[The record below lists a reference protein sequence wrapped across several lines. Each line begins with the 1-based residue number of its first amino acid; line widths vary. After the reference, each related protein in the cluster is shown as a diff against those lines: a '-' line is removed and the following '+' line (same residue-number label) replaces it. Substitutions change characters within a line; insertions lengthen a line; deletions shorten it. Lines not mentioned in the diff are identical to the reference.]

1 MGEGTNCAKPN
12 TTRAQVLVMGYRPS
26 GKSTKASR
34 RSGHEKYVK
43 PLHEKGARAKQRHRH
58 GTYAEE
64 TQTANPNAVW
74 ENTITRLHVLGNQR
88 FGCSPFSEHFNRWL
102 MNLQDVL
109 TEFQAN
115 PDVKVDAEFQV
126 ESTRIVSDV
135 ERDLEDWR
143 RKETEAAERVKVLA
157 DGKTSLG
164 QIKEEYFAKARAL
177 RGQKSSEI
185 KRLNGVISQLRQDLD
200 AVVRVKAGLFRSIS
214 KKEREQKE
222 MLIAQELSNRQT
234 ELELAMMDFTARQVK
249 LEDEYETKR
258 APVAKQVKEAQKKIE
273 ATETDG
279 SLEDRWFSC
288 EALVD
293 AVNALMQ
300 RKKLQPPNESNSEDT
315 LKKPDEDT

>member
-1 MGEGTNCAKPN
+1 VQNQILPE
-12 TTRAQVLVMGYRPS
+12 AQVLVMGYRPS
-26 GKSTKASR
+26 GKSTKAGR

-43 PLHEKGARAKQRHRH
+43 PLHEKGTRAKQKRRHD
-58 GTYAEE
+58 GSYAEE
-64 TQTANPNAVW
+64 KQPSNPNEVW

-88 FGCSPFSEHFNRWL
+88 FGCSPFSEHFNRWT

-109 TEFQAN
+109 REFEAS
-115 PDVKVDAEFQV
+115 PEVKVDAEFQA
-126 ESTRIVSDV
+126 ESSRIVSDV
-135 ERDLEDWR
+135 EHDLEDWR
-143 RKETEAAERVKVLA
+143 RKEVDAAERVKVLA
-157 DGKTSLG
+157 DGKSSLG

-185 KRLNGVISQLRQDLD
+185 KRLNGIISQLRQDLD
-200 AVVRVKAGLFRSIS
+200 AIVRVKAGLFRSIS

-234 ELELAMMDFTARQVK
+234 ELELVIMDFTARQGK

-258 APVAKQVKEAQKKIE
+258 TPVAKQVKEAQKKIE
-273 ATETDG
+273 DTETDG
-279 SLEDRWFSC
+279 SLEDRWFAC

-300 RKKLQPPNESNSEDT
+300 RKKLQPPNESNSEGT
-315 LKKPDEDT
+315 PKKPYEDA